1 MSEQSDS
8 ARLRGV
14 EMRQAALSEE
24 LEVHCEQLDDDHERL
39 TRLEW
44 ITVGGIAWLT
54 LITCLVVW
62 GVMR

>member
-1 MSEQSDS
+1 MSDDK
-8 ARLRGV
+8 RLWEV
-14 EMRQAALSEE
+14 
-24 LEVHCEQLDDDHERL
+24 LETHTEHLDDDDYRI

-44 ITVGGIAWLT
+44 ITVGGIAWLA